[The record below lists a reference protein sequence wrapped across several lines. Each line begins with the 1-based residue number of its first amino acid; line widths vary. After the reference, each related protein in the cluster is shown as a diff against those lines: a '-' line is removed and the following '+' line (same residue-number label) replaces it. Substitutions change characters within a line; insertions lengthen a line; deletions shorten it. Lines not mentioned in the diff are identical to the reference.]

1 MNEAIKPQRKRKPKP
16 IRFKIIR
23 PVYETLTV
31 NDQNAR
37 YQDAH
42 LSSSRDVIRLF
53 DFLSR
58 ETKEHFWAVHLDSK
72 NRMLCLD
79 QVSTGSLNASIL
91 HPREVYKS
99 ALLSSAAA
107 LLLVHNHPSGDLT
120 PSNDNFGGGLKYF
133 LTDDVAL
140 LADVRDILVDGD
152 SFNND
157 ILNNL
162 SISIGMTFQFGP
174 FDSFDS
180 FDGNKKTTSRAR

>member
-1 MNEAIKPQRKRKPKP
+1 MNEDDKPKRTRKQKP

-23 PVYETLTV
+23 PVYETLTG

-53 DFLSR
+53 DFLGR

-79 QVSTGSLNASIL
+79 QISTGSLNASIV

-107 LLLVHNHPSGDLT
+107 LLLVHNHPSGDPT
-120 PSNDNFGGGLKYF
+120 PSNEDREITMRLKEVSELLGIRLLDHVVIGDGRHYSFADSGL
-133 LTDDVAL
+133 L
-140 LADVRDILVDGD
+140 
-152 SFNND
+152 
-157 ILNNL
+157 
-162 SISIGMTFQFGP
+162 
-174 FDSFDS
+174 
-180 FDGNKKTTSRAR
+180 